1 MGLGDMQ
8 QELEHMLDDLQ
19 EEIGEDEL
27 EKIRKEQQ
35 PKEKKESKKDVDVD
49 DLLRGLPDLITREKR
64 KKEMGIQPAWE
75 MPQQQTEQVKS
86 PEKVV
91 SPIKLKPKKQE
102 RRPHVLIVDDD
113 IRILKMIKEILKDDY
128 DTAVASNGDIALKF
142 LERHETDLIL
152 LDYMMPGK
160 NGKVV
165 LEKIRENPLFT
176 NVPVFF
182 LTGMSDAGKVRE
194 CLALRP
200 QGYML
205 KPVKRE
211 ELLKKLKEILG

>member
-8 QELEHMLDDLQ
+8 QKLEHMLDDLQ

-27 EKIRKEQQ
+27 EKIKKEQK
-35 PKEKKESKKDVDVD
+35 PKEQKESEKDVNID
-49 DLLRGLPDLITREKR
+49 DLLKGLPDLITREKR
-64 KKEMGIQPAWE
+64 KKEIGIQPAWE
-75 MPQQQTEQVKS
+75 MPQQQVEQVKS
-86 PEKVV
+86 PEKVQ
-91 SPIKLKPKKQE
+91 PIKSKPTKQE
-102 RRPHVLIVDDD
+102 KRSHVLIVDDD

-165 LEKIRENPLFT
+165 LEKIRENPAFA

-182 LTGMSDAGKVRE
+182 LTGMSDVGKVRE